1 MKRRLVIDTD
11 TASDDAVALLMAV
24 ASPDVEVDA
33 VTVVAGNV
41 PLVQAVKN
49 ALFTL
54 SVCGAS
60 DVPVHAGLDRPLLR
74 TLGTATD
81 VHGEDG
87 MGDAG
92 IVQVVGEPAA
102 EHAVDALVRLA
113 QEAPGQRD
121 LVTLGPLT
129 NVAAALV
136 RDRQLLTKYR
146 RVFMMAGS
154 PDGVGNVTATA
165 EFNVWADPEA
175 ASIVLSAPGEITLV
189 GWNISRLQAVIGPA
203 EQQRLVSLGTPRARF
218 VQAINAKVA
227 EYCRNVTGL
236 DGYDLPDPVTMAV
249 ALHPELVVRSEKLP
263 VRVALGDEVRGQL
276 IVDHRVAARAAGGT
290 EVVWE
295 IDEQGWKELF
305 FAACAGA

>member
-1 MKRRLVIDTD
+1 MTRRLVIDTD

-24 ASPDVEVDA
+24 AGPDVEVDA

-41 PLVQAVKN
+41 PLAQGVKN

-54 SVCGAS
+54 AFCGAAE
-60 DVPVHAGLDRPLLR
+60 VPVHAGLDRPLVR
-74 TLGTATD
+74 RLGTATD

-92 IVQVVGEPAA
+92 IVRSVGEPVA

-113 QEAPGQRD
+113 NEAPGERD

-136 RDRQLLTKYR
+136 RDRDLLTKYR
-146 RVFMMAGS
+146 RTVMMAGS
-154 PDGVGNVTATA
+154 PDSVGNVTATA
-165 EFNVWADPEA
+165 EFNVLADPEA
-175 ASIVLSAPGEITLV
+175 ASIVLNAPGEKVLV
-189 GWNISRLQAVIGPA
+189 GWNISRRQAVMGPA
-203 EQQRLVSLGTPRARF
+203 EQQRLATLGTARARF
-218 VQAINAKVA
+218 VSDINVKVA
-227 EYCRNVTGL
+227 EYCRTVTGL

-249 ALHPELVVRSEKLP
+249 AMRPELVRRSEKLP
-263 VRVALGDEVRGQL
+263 VSVALGDELRGQL
-276 IVDHRVAARAAGGT
+276 IIDHRVAGRAGASA

-295 IDEQGWKELF
+295 IDEQGWKELL
-305 FAACAGA
+305 FAACSED